1 MSLGVRFWRRLYSL
15 PLALFVGRNGT
26 IGQRCGLRV
35 CQENDRHGNFIN
47 RRYRL
52 YLSWSIAMIPSVTA
66 PAARP
71 WPFMARLQW
80 LFYRLTEHHSLHPLE
95 HVGMYAGSL
104 LPRDTW
110 DHS

>member
-1 MSLGVRFWRRLYSL
+1 
-15 PLALFVGRNGT
+15 
-26 IGQRCGLRV
+26 
-35 CQENDRHGNFIN
+35 
-47 RRYRL
+47 
-52 YLSWSIAMIPSVTA
+52 MISSATV

-110 DHS
+110 DHP